1 MTLNDLLSSVLPANQ
16 QFKFLSLQTIPIE
29 THTVVTPDRY
39 DKRVAKRTIKTQH
52 FFSLFHQEKV
62 FFSLEVYV
70 YITLW
75 GEMDADRLVF
85 VSKAD
90 TNGYCDTKIS
100 IRDVT
105 KALLKFI
112 LSIDPNYYLQKV
124 KPIERP
130 YKKMNIKLITPASTP
145 AESLKTLAGRLKQF
159 GSTKLN
165 ESVSSF
171 YQQDFYHSFTCSR
184 KILTKICLF
193 TRPAS
198 QYLFPDSS
206 KNTKKHILNGE
217 ELLKWW
223 GSILDSLLVDYFQNG
238 TQAKLRIPGED
249 PARVKLYL
257 RGMKYPLWQVGDIF
271 TPNEKSLA
279 VYSIPLFPD
288 DPKARFI
295 HQLAEEDRLL
305 KVSASTFWIELQE
318 RQEFKLSVTVS
329 VMGVSGYTLAAPT
342 LLPSSADVIVPRSKK
357 QFKAIKKYITGEEYD
372 TEEGAIEA
380 FLNIRDFLML
390 RLATNLQVLTGK
402 KEYRARSQL
411 APTSKANSMAVTM
424 LKPRKKSKPQATAG
438 NK

>member
-1 MTLNDLLSSVLPANQ
+1 MSLSDSLRSVLPANQ
-16 QFKFLSLQTIPIE
+16 QFEYLSLQSIPIE
-29 THTVVTPDRY
+29 THAVVTSDRT
-39 DKRVAKRTIKTQH
+39 DKRVAKHTIKTQH

-75 GEMDADRLVF
+75 DEMDAERLVF

-90 TNGYCDTKIS
+90 TNGYCDTKVS
-100 IRDVT
+100 IRDISKV
-105 KALLKFI
+105 LLKFI

-124 KPIERP
+124 KPIARP
-130 YKKMNIKLITPASTP
+130 YQKMSIEMIHPASTP
-145 AESLKTLAGRLKQF
+145 TKTLRTLAKRLKQF
-159 GSTKLN
+159 GGTNLEEAALSRFL
-165 ESVSSF
+165 
-171 YQQDFYHSFTCSR
+171 QDFYHSWTCSR

-206 KNTKKHILNGE
+206 KNHKKHILNGDQ
-217 ELLKWW
+217 LLKWW
-223 GSILDSLLVDYFQNG
+223 SSILDSLLVDCFQNG

-249 PARVKLYL
+249 PARVRLYL

-305 KVSASTFWIELQE
+305 KVNSSTFWIELQE
-318 RQEFKLSVTVS
+318 RQEFKLSVTAS
-329 VMGVSGYTLAAPT
+329 VMGVSGYSLVTPT
-342 LLPSSADVIVPRSKK
+342 FLPSSADVIVPRSKK
-357 QFKAIKKYITGEEYD
+357 QFKGVKKYITGEEYD
-372 TEEGAIEA
+372 TEEGAVEA
-380 FLNIRDFLML
+380 FLNIRDFLIL
-390 RLATNLQVLTGK
+390 RMATNLQSLTGK
-402 KEYRARSQL
+402 RECRASSPL
-411 APTSKANSMAVTM
+411 GSTSNNNAVEVTL
-424 LKPRKKSKPQATAG
+424 LKPRKKSKTQPTTHQR
-438 NK
+438 

>member
-1 MTLNDLLSSVLPANQ
+1 
-16 QFKFLSLQTIPIE
+16 
-29 THTVVTPDRY
+29 
-39 DKRVAKRTIKTQH
+39 
-52 FFSLFHQEKV
+52 
-62 FFSLEVYV
+62 
-70 YITLW
+70 
-75 GEMDADRLVF
+75 
-85 VSKAD
+85 
-90 TNGYCDTKIS
+90 
-100 IRDVT
+100 
-105 KALLKFI
+105 
-112 LSIDPNYYLQKV
+112 
-124 KPIERP
+124 
-130 YKKMNIKLITPASTP
+130 
-145 AESLKTLAGRLKQF
+145 
-159 GSTKLN
+159 
-165 ESVSSF
+165 
-171 YQQDFYHSFTCSR
+171 
-184 KILTKICLF
+184 
-193 TRPAS
+193 
-198 QYLFPDSS
+198 
-206 KNTKKHILNGE
+206 
-217 ELLKWW
+217 
-223 GSILDSLLVDYFQNG
+223 
-238 TQAKLRIPGED
+238 
-249 PARVKLYL
+249 
-257 RGMKYPLWQVGDIF
+257 MKYPLWQVGDIF